1 MVSGNAPS
9 ATLLSVL
16 EPTQPRLPLT
26 TERILT
32 VAVHIVDA
40 GGADA
45 LSMRKLAQA
54 LDREVMTLYRYAR
67 NKAAL
72 LDGVVEMVLRELA
85 IDPDAHDWRQELR
98 KLSHDFRQLALD
110 HPHVVPLIVTRPLV
124 TPLGLRPP
132 GTLRPVEDFLQLL
145 VNASFTPADA
155 LKAYRLFFGFLHG
168 HVLDELQEIVVNPAE
183 SEAVLRLGLHNL
195 ALSQFPQLRAL
206 APELAA
212 YDGAAL
218 LEEGVD
224 LMITGLHA
232 RFSPQPDAT
241 PPAG

>member
-1 MVSGNAPS
+1 M
-9 ATLLSVL
+9 LSVL

-145 VNASFTPADA
+145 VNAGFTPADA

-232 RFSPQPDAT
+232 RFSPKPDAT